1 MGGFDAALNPKIH
14 KYDSTSYANLGSP
27 ITTTFPVN
35 G

>member
-1 MGGFDAALNPKIH
+1 MGGFDTGLNPIIH
-14 KYDSTSYANLGSP
+14 KYDALTYVDLGSP